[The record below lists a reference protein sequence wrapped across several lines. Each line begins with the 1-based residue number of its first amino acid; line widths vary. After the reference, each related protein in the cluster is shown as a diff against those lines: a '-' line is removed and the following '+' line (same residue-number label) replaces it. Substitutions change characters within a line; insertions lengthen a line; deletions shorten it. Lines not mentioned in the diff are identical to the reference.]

1 MPCILFGSFFVYTYR
16 RYRSILS
23 IKPPPVE
30 GALQREQD
38 PGLAGLTRA
47 R

>member
-1 MPCILFGSFFVYTYR
+1 MYIVGSFFVYTYS
-16 RYRSILS
+16 SILS
-23 IKPPPVE
+23 IKPPSVE
-30 GALQREQD
+30 GVLQREQH